1 MTTKRDY
8 YEILGVSKNATKDE
22 IKSAF
27 RKLAMKYHPDRTK
40 GDKESEEKFK
50 EIAEAYEVLSDD
62 EKRKMYDTYGHSGV
76 DSRGFDPFSNF
87 SNMEDIFSEFSD
99 IFSSFFGSG
108 FSSRG
113 RTNSSRSRSSR
124 RGEDIALEVVI
135 TLKEAAFGTEKTVEV
150 SKHSTCPTCNGSG
163 VEPGHS
169 KETCPVCKGTGQQV
183 SRQGFFTIATTCPRC
198 QGSGEVNPHPC
209 HTCGGKGV
217 IKDKKNVKVKIPK
230 GVDNNTKLKISGEGE
245 AGIGG
250 GPSGDLYIIIR
261 VLQDSTFRREGANL
275 YTKALIPYPVAVLG
289 DEITIPTIYGKD
301 VILKIPPYTKSGT
314 IFRVRHEGIYDI
326 TEGIIGDLYVQVEI
340 AIPEHLSNAEK
351 DLIKQLKQY
360 SDKKVVIRA
369 S

>member
-1 MTTKRDY
+1 MATKRDY
-8 YEILGVSKNATKDE
+8 YEVLGVGKTASKEE

-87 SNMEDIFSEFSD
+87 TNMEDIFSEFSD
-99 IFSSFFGSG
+99 IFSSFFGTG

-113 RTNSSRSRSSR
+113 RGNSSRYRGAR
-124 RGEDIALEVVI
+124 RGQDVALEVTI
-135 TLKEAAFGTEKTVEV
+135 SLKEAAFGTEKTVEV
-150 SKHSTCPTCNGSG
+150 LKHSACSTCNGSG
-163 VEPGHS
+163 VEPGYS
-169 KETCPVCKGTGQQV
+169 KETCPVCKGTGQQT
-183 SRQGFFTIATTCPRC
+183 SRQGFYTIATTCPKC

-209 HTCGGKGV
+209 HTCAGKGL

-230 GVDNNTKLKISGEGE
+230 GVDNNTKLKVSQEGE

-250 GPSGDLYIIIR
+250 GPNGDLYIIIK
-261 VLQDSTFRREGANL
+261 VLPDSIFQREGPNL
-275 YTKALIPYPVAVLG
+275 YAKAYIPFAIAVLG
-289 DEITIPTIYGKD
+289 DEINIPTIYGKE

-314 IFRVRHEGIYDI
+314 TFRIRHEGIYDI
-326 TEGIIGDLYVQVEI
+326 SEGIIGDLYIQVEI
-340 AIPEHLSNAEK
+340 LIPDHLSQSEK
-351 DLIKQLKQY
+351 ELIKQLKQNLNN
-360 SDKKVVIRA
+360 KIVIK
-369 S
+369 SS